1 MYRSNYR
8 LCLVLRP
15 SGCFQ
20 IRCNWSVSCTIM
32 TACPPRLYRVVLV
45 LLLIL
50 DQQTRTRTFFFKVS
64 KLFSVMGCVTLLAT
78 LISILSL
85 DIFTLM
91 PLIVS
96 FRHNHNCD
104 TEPHSTTLFF
114 HSYKATWQW
123 SVCVCNSIVEVMNVH
138 SLYMLLSPVCS
149 ARHQTGDIEM
159 ICLQKN
165 KSFLVLVYK
174 ATLMCELLAPNSQK
188 NVKQKNKSTVF
199 VFMEPNCHFFWWH
212 NVYKWYLGGIS
223 LCATHILSRLNG
235 DTSSSSSSSA

>member
-1 MYRSNYR
+1 MHDYDCLPSQIIPESY
-8 LCLVLRP
+8 LCCCCLFWTNKQ
-15 SGCFQ
+15 GHGH
-20 IRCNWSVSCTIM
+20 
-32 TACPPRLYRVVLV
+32 
-45 LLLIL
+45 
-50 DQQTRTRTFFFKVS
+50 FFFKVS
-64 KLFSVMGCVTLLAT
+64 KLFSVMGCVTLLAS

-96 FRHNHNCD
+96 FRQNRNCD

-235 DTSSSSSSSA
+235 DTSSSSSSA

>member
-32 TACPPRLYRVVLV
+32 TACPPRLYPSC
-45 LLLIL
+45 
-50 DQQTRTRTFFFKVS
+50 TCAAAAYFGRTNKDTDVFLKVW
-64 KLFSVMGCVTLLAT
+64 KLFSVMGCVTSLAS
-78 LISILSL
+78 LISILSS
-85 DIFTLM
+85 DVFTLM

-114 HSYKATWQW
+114 HSYKATWQR

-149 ARHQTGDIEM
+149 AGHQTGDIEM

-165 KSFLVLVYK
+165 KSFLVLVCK
-174 ATLMCELLAPNSQK
+174 ATLMCELLASNWQK
-188 NVKQKNKSTVF
+188 NVKPKNKSTVF
-199 VFMEPNCHFFWWH
+199 LMIQC
-212 NVYKWYLGGIS
+212 L
-223 LCATHILSRLNG
+223 
-235 DTSSSSSSSA
+235 

>member
-20 IRCNWSVSCTIM
+20 IRCNWS
-32 TACPPRLYRVVLV
+32 ARLWLPALPDYTRVVLV
-45 LLLIL
+45 LLLLIL
-50 DQQTRTRTFFFKVS
+50 DEQTRTRTFFFKVS
-64 KLFSVMGCVTLLAT
+64 KLFSVMGCVTLLAS

-96 FRHNHNCD
+96 FRQNRNCD

-235 DTSSSSSSSA
+235 DTSSSSSA

>member
-1 MYRSNYR
+1 MCNIAGFINKHSF
-8 LCLVLRP
+8 LRHFHVNAP
-15 SGCFQ
+15 HSFFQ
-20 IRCNWSVSCTIM
+20 
-32 TACPPRLYRVVLV
+32 
-45 LLLIL
+45 
-50 DQQTRTRTFFFKVS
+50 
-64 KLFSVMGCVTLLAT
+64 
-78 LISILSL
+78 
-85 DIFTLM
+85 
-91 PLIVS
+91 
-96 FRHNHNCD
+96 
-104 TEPHSTTLFF
+104 TEPQLWHRAPQYHTVFPFLQSNVTMIRL
-114 HSYKATWQW
+114 
-123 SVCVCNSIVEVMNVH
+123 CVCNSIVEVMNVH

-235 DTSSSSSSSA
+235 DTSSSSSSA